1 MFPDK
6 KIPMTDTLQAQHAA
20 IMREVLD
27 SAHHN
32 RHLHKGRPFAA
43 AIADDAGRIL
53 GRGVNTISQTQ
64 DMTGHAEMEAIRD
77 CCRQRQLPHLQG
89 LTVYASGHPCPM
101 CLAAIVAGQAKQVF
115 FAFDN
120 ADAAP
125 FGLSSEGVYQRLG
138 LQLQP
143 PPLPIHRLNLGISA
157 AQLYGDAPWPS
168 AG

>member
-27 SAHHN
+27 SAHRN

-125 FGLSSEGVYQRLG
+125 FGL
-138 LQLQP
+138 
-143 PPLPIHRLNLGISA
+143 
-157 AQLYGDAPWPS
+157 
-168 AG
+168 